1 MAGRARR
8 EGDLVT
14 VTEKQDLQQA
24 MAEVVEAAER
34 SAPPGAARA
43 LPLQHLIT
51 ATPLRLKLIPVASEA
66 RLRPRAPRPLL
77 TGKARSLVPAGCLFT
92 PLKAGWAKAPEEYS
106 YDLRQNSMQGGCHA
120 WESIQPVLAI
130 VAQFILGCCTAKTA
144 GAGRHARIRP
154 LCCTCLYPNVPM
166 GPERASA

>member
-1 MAGRARR
+1 LLLFFAHRVACLVSRRACRARGMCGWVLRARAATARCRARR

-34 SAPPGAARA
+34 GAPPGAARA

-66 RLRPRAPRPLL
+66 RARAGQR
-77 TGKARSLVPAGCLFT
+77 R
-92 PLKAGWAKAPEEYS
+92 
-106 YDLRQNSMQGGCHA
+106 
-120 WESIQPVLAI
+120 
-130 VAQFILGCCTAKTA
+130 A
-144 GAGRHARIRP
+144 GALSGS
-154 LCCTCLYPNVPM
+154 
-166 GPERASA
+166 ERAGACMRSRVHVMSS

>member
-1 MAGRARR
+1 M
-8 EGDLVT
+8 T

-66 RLRPRAPRPLL
+66 RPRTRLPHPAEGYHGLSLDKTRSIL
-77 TGKARSLVPAGCLFT
+77 TLCSQDMALQLVVWLT
-92 PLKAGWAKAPEEYS
+92 
-106 YDLRQNSMQGGCHA
+106 
-120 WESIQPVLAI
+120 I
-130 VAQFILGCCTAKTA
+130 
-144 GAGRHARIRP
+144 
-154 LCCTCLYPNVPM
+154 
-166 GPERASA
+166 SA

>member
-1 MAGRARR
+1 MRAGLLERLLAAAVPGHKLTLQLRQNGDLVGIAEEQACGQNAKFSTRAHRGKSIQTFSSKKTIRGSECDWAPRRARR

-34 SAPPGAARA
+34 GAPPGAARA

-66 RLRPRAPRPLL
+66 RARAGQR
-77 TGKARSLVPAGCLFT
+77 R
-92 PLKAGWAKAPEEYS
+92 
-106 YDLRQNSMQGGCHA
+106 
-120 WESIQPVLAI
+120 
-130 VAQFILGCCTAKTA
+130 A
-144 GAGRHARIRP
+144 GALSGS
-154 LCCTCLYPNVPM
+154 
-166 GPERASA
+166 ERAGACMRSRVHVMSS